1 VTHRKEW
8 FSALKFFE
16 VPIKVHIGNK
26 STMDALGKGIIH
38 FEALVNGCWKP
49 CYMENVLYVPQ
60 ARRNLFSVISA
71 VDKGMSFTS
80 NSEECKF
87 IRDDVVK
94 ARGARSG
101 HLFKIIIRIVN
112 PELSVFSE
120 ANTASSKDTLQIW
133 HERLGHQNKRHVRK
147 LLRDY
152 KIDFVDEDSFCGAS
166 VEGKQHSNTFLE
178 RKQRALEPGAA
189 DLCGPME
196 CASLSGAKYFLC
208 ITCDFSRYRMVYF
221 LKEKSETSS
230 KIEEVLKLVENH
242 CGRQMK
248 IFQCEFDNSTMQ
260 KLMSLNGVKL
270 VVTNPYTPQQNG
282 CAERSN
288 RTITKMAPT
297 LLLAKNLP
305 KFL

>member
-1 VTHRKEW
+1 
-8 FSALKFFE
+8 
-16 VPIKVHIGNK
+16 
-26 STMDALGKGIIH
+26 
-38 FEALVNGCWKP
+38 
-49 CYMENVLYVPQ
+49 
-60 ARRNLFSVISA
+60 
-71 VDKGMSFTS
+71 MSFTS

-94 ARGARSG
+94 TRGARSG
-101 HLFKIIIRIVN
+101 HLFKMMIRIVN

-152 KIDFVDEDSFCGAS
+152 KIDFVDEDSFCGAC

-178 RKQRALEPGAA
+178 RKQRALEPGAIMHA

-242 CGRQMK
+242 
-248 IFQCEFDNSTMQ
+248 
-260 KLMSLNGVKL
+260 
-270 VVTNPYTPQQNG
+270 
-282 CAERSN
+282 
-288 RTITKMAPT
+288 
-297 LLLAKNLP
+297 
-305 KFL
+305 

>member
-71 VDKGMSFTS
+71 VDEGMSFTS

-101 HLFKIIIRIVN
+101 HLFKMIIRIVN

-133 HERLGHQNKRHVRK
+133 HERLGHQNKCHVRK

-152 KIDFVDEDSFCGAS
+152 KIDFVDEDSFCGAC

-178 RKQRALEPGAA
+178 RKQRALEPGAIMHA

-221 LKEKSETSS
+221 LKEKCETSS

-270 VVTNPYTPQQNG
+270 VVTNPYIPQQNG

-288 RTITKMAPT
+288 RTITEMART

-305 KFL
+305 